1 VIAMLVAPLVAQLSV
16 LLDPGLTPVGFAV
29 NELIVGAP
37 EFDSVPEPLP
47 EPFPEPA
54 PDPLP
59 LFPVPLVFDELFTPP
74 QPANPK
80 NPAKTRTNRR
90 FFPGNCRGRRPE
102 PRKRDLAGSNGPVV
116 AILVASLPTALP
128 LRYWP

>member
-1 VIAMLVAPLVAQLSV
+1 MLVAPLVAQLSV

-37 EFDSVPEPLP
+37 ELLCVPDPLP
-47 EPFPEPA
+47 EPFPAPA

-74 QPANPK
+74 QPAKPK
-80 NPAKTRTNRR
+80 YPAKTRANRR
-90 FFPGNCRGRRPE
+90 FFPGNCRGRQPKS
-102 PRKRDLAGSNGPVV
+102 RKRDLGGSNSPIV
-116 AILVASLPTALP
+116 AILMASLLTARRS
-128 LRYWP
+128 RYWP